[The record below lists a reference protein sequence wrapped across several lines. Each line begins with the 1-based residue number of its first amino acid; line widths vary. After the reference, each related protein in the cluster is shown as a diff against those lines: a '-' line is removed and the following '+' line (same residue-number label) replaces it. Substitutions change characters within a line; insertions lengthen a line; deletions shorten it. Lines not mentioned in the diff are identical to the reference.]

1 MNREGKPV
9 EPTGKCSLS
18 AKSLERLKG
27 LYPDLVKTVERAI
40 EITDIDFS
48 VGEGLRSIT
57 RQKEL
62 FE

>member
-1 MNREGKPV
+1 M
-9 EPTGKCSLS
+9 S

-27 LYPDLVKTVERAI
+27 LYLDLVKTVERAI